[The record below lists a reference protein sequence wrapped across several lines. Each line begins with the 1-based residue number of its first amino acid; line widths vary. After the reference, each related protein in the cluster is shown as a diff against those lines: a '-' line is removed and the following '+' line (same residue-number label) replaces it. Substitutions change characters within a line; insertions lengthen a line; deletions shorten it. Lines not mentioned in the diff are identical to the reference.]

1 LFLFFVKIQIESEEN
16 VNNMKGTIK
25 WYNARKG
32 YGFIQSEDGKEIF
45 VHRTAVPMET
55 SLNEGDAVEFEIE
68 TSDRGPQAKNVKK
81 A

>member
-1 LFLFFVKIQIESEEN
+1 
-16 VNNMKGTIK
+16 MKGKIK

-32 YGFIQSEDGKEIF
+32 YGFIISDDGKEVF
-45 VHRTAVPMET
+45 VHRNALPMGI
-55 SLNEGDAVEFEIE
+55 SFNEEDAVEFEVE